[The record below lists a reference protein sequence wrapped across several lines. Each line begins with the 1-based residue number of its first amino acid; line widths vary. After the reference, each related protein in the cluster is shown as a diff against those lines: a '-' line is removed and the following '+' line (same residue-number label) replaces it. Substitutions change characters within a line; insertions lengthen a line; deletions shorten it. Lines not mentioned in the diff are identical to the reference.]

1 MLQNT
6 AGALTSPPRRRCDLA
21 ASRLGGAVLE
31 AIREFDALERPAF
44 LEKYGFG
51 ESLTYYVRHNGSLYD
66 SKALAG
72 AAYAFQ
78 HPDEP
83 RPGPDEDDGFGWPR
97 SDGLK
102 WPHFGLVDV
111 LGSVWRMG
119 GVEVVRS
126 RCP

>member
-1 MLQNT
+1 VT
-6 AGALTSPPRRRCDLA
+6 AEVDYL
-21 ASRLGGAVLE
+21 LG
-31 AIREFDALERPAF
+31 
-44 LEKYGFG
+44 
-51 ESLTYYVRHNGSLYD
+51 VRHGAWRADGSSPMSSSRVL
-66 SKALAG
+66 
-72 AAYAFQ
+72 
-78 HPDEP
+78 P
-83 RPGPDEDDGFGWPR
+83 EDDGFGWPR

>member
-1 MLQNT
+1 MVAPREDDNRPCLTDGCSAQPRSAAREESS
-6 AGALTSPPRRRCDLA
+6 AGSGAALALLGLVVAVKDLADALALTGELGEVA
-21 ASRLGGAVLE
+21 GGRLDRGV
-31 AIREFDALERPAF
+31 
-44 LEKYGFG
+44 
-51 ESLTYYVRHNGSLYD
+51 S
-66 SKALAG
+66 
-72 AAYAFQ
+72 
-78 HPDEP
+78 
-83 RPGPDEDDGFGWPR
+83 DEDDGFGWPR